1 MTARC
6 ALYIWCPEFLGLP
19 DYAHSYYSQRFSWPF
34 VPIDPMNAPTKF
46 EVRALPVPEIIDIVG
61 TQKIWAVTGYAH
73 ARFSPKFLMGF
84 YSD

>member
-1 MTARC
+1 
-6 ALYIWCPEFLGLP
+6 
-19 DYAHSYYSQRFSWPF
+19 
-34 VPIDPMNAPTKF
+34 MNAPTKF